1 MELHHSAQN
10 GMVAM
15 AALQY
20 CLTPLCSQ
28 YMLTTS
34 IIRNVM
40 APHQNPP
47 TNRHMYIVI
56 VQGSGASVGT
66 FSPTPISTIL
76 ILLLSVMMLI
86 VKCQVFLYPLTPDI
100 FWRADD
106 SHLLTLSEPS
116 TWIQQ
121 CRYTSST
128 LVCSLFIV
136 QLTTIVLIACPRRLP
151 SVTLTSLLRTYKC
164 FMLMLL
170 PFGLYFNRH
179 YLVLTNRWS

>member
-1 MELHHSAQN
+1 MELCHSAQN
-10 GMVAM
+10 GVVAV
-15 AALQY
+15 AIPQY
-20 CLTPLCSQ
+20 RLTPLCSQ

-40 APHQNPP
+40 APHQKPP
-47 TNRHMYIVI
+47 TNRHTYIVV

-76 ILLLSVMMLI
+76 ILLLSVMILI
-86 VKCQVFLYPLTPDI
+86 VKCRVFLYPLTPDI

-116 TWIQQ
+116 MLIQQ

-136 QLTTIVLIACPRRLP
+136 QLTTIVLIACPRCLP
-151 SVTLTSLLRTYKC
+151 SMTSTSLLRTYKC
-164 FMLMLL
+164 FILMLL
-170 PFGLYFNRH
+170 PFGLYFNCH
-179 YLVLTNRWS
+179 YLVLPNRWS